1 MANWRTLY
9 WLVVGALFGLGFISI
24 LSIGVILLALG
35 IALLIFGA
43 VRLGGKGL
51 WAGVVG
57 FGLAPALLLL
67 WDLTSSPW
75 ACEPSSHTVFGHIIH
90 SETYRSPNYYTCVD
104 TFVGPLTTYHVLAAI
119 FGVIALAGLLIGL
132 AVYLR
137 GRPHRDG
144 GLSTI

>member
-1 MANWRTLY
+1 MANWHVLY
-9 WLVVGALFGLGFISI
+9 WLVVGALFGLGVVSI

-35 IALLIFGA
+35 IALLVVGA
-43 VRLGGKGL
+43 ARVGGRGL

-67 WDLTSSPW
+67 WDLTSWPW
-75 ACEPSSHTVFGHIIH
+75 ACNPGSNATYSPITYGA
-90 SETYRSPNYYTCVD
+90 TYRSPNYYTCVD

-119 FGVIALAGLLIGL
+119 FGGIALVGILIGL

-137 GRPHRDG
+137 GRSRADH
-144 GLSTI
+144 GLRTV